1 MTGRTQYNRSST
13 YRPHAPQNPILHSDN
28 QKTSLSPNWEPQGEF
43 IPISPSCRR
52 VNVKLFPKR
61 SRATALVKVPAG
73 AGATYLG
80 SCANLLKAH
89 GIDIGIIREGNPWDN
104 SACES
109 FMKTLKYEEVLRN
122 EYRNLA
128 EALASI
134 SEFLEKVSNRKRLP
148 VPGTAR
154 SPKARSRA
162 MLITM
167 RTSVNAT
174 AYSLLEQGVNLN
186 DSMIVSTES
195 AIDLGRLRHD
205 YSVRMF

>member
-1 MTGRTQYNRSST
+1 
-13 YRPHAPQNPILHSDN
+13 
-28 QKTSLSPNWEPQGEF
+28 
-43 IPISPSCRR
+43 
-52 VNVKLFPKR
+52 
-61 SRATALVKVPAG
+61 
-73 AGATYLG
+73 
-80 SCANLLKAH
+80 
-89 GIDIGIIREGNPWDN
+89 
-104 SACES
+104 
-109 FMKTLKYEEVLRN
+109 MKTLKYEEVLRN